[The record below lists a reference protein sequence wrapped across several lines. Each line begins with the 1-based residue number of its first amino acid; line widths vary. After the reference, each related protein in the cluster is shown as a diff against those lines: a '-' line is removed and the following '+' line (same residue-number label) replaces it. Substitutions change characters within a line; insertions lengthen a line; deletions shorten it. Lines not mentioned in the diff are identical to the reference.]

1 MTINLFKALA
11 ITNVDGV
18 TVDISNTPAVVG
30 TNAADIIQSLGQLDG
45 GSINALEGDD
55 SLFVETRNNDSSGF
69 VVDGNDGDDLVVIDN
84 DSTSEDPAVGRVSS
98 FTAFGGEGDD
108 SIVIADLIVGAGSQ
122 LIGNSGED
130 SIFVDTENAVD
141 GLLVEGNQDADVI
154 AIIGVSSETQLPDF
168 DNSQV
173 SGGEGNDSIGIG
185 TILGL
190 VTDFTFTV
198 QNVDNALLS
207 GDSGDDE
214 INVYSNTLTNSDV
227 SGGDGSDSIVIN
239 SSNRAAHNVITGN
252 EGDDTVLVFGP
263 DIINSSVIGGDGND
277 SISTVNAF
285 LTGGSIE
292 GNDGEDSLS
301 LGLLDS
307 VAVNGNADNDAID
320 LRGNI
325 VSSSIE
331 GGQGDDIISSFIDD
345 SIAIIDSVISGDKG
359 DDVIGLEA
367 GLFNSSVIGGDGN
380 DIISTE
386 NAFVTG
392 GSIEGNNGEDSL
404 SLGLLDSV
412 AVNGNADNDVIDLRG
427 NIESSSIRGGQG
439 NDTISSFIDDSITI
453 TDSVIAGDKGDDAII
468 LGELNIETPLYNST
482 FNNASSADVDTVID
496 GGAGND
502 VIAFDGTQV
511 EDATILGG
519 EGADTFQLWN
529 GGTVELTDFEAEIDT
544 LILGN
549 YFITT
554 GTGTPT
560 SALTGINWLIG
571 ASTSEGVVSSVT
583 ARIGSTT
590 TANLGQPGSPLVSGN
605 DWITARQDIFRLVS
619 VNGNASGTVSGKV
632 LFLDN
637 QGPDAGLYVYSISK
651 IDYLAGDKEAIFTE
665 NATTNSQTIA
675 LGNFNAS
682 DIVVI

>member
-1 MTINLFKALA
+1 
-11 ITNVDGV
+11 
-18 TVDISNTPAVVG
+18 
-30 TNAADIIQSLGQLDG
+30 
-45 GSINALEGDD
+45 
-55 SLFVETRNNDSSGF
+55 
-69 VVDGNDGDDLVVIDN
+69 
-84 DSTSEDPAVGRVSS
+84 
-98 FTAFGGEGDD
+98 
-108 SIVIADLIVGAGSQ
+108 
-122 LIGNSGED
+122 
-130 SIFVDTENAVD
+130 
-141 GLLVEGNQDADVI
+141 
-154 AIIGVSSETQLPDF
+154 
-168 DNSQV
+168 
-173 SGGEGNDSIGIG
+173 
-185 TILGL
+185 
-190 VTDFTFTV
+190 
-198 QNVDNALLS
+198 
-207 GDSGDDE
+207 
-214 INVYSNTLTNSDV
+214 
-227 SGGDGSDSIVIN
+227 
-239 SSNRAAHNVITGN
+239 
-252 EGDDTVLVFGP
+252 
-263 DIINSSVIGGDGND
+263 DGND

-439 NDTISSFIDDSITI
+439 NDTISSFIDDSITITDSVIAGDKGDDVFGLEADLFNSSVIGGDGNDSISTVNAFLTGGSIEGNDGEDTLSLGLLDGVAVNGNADNDVIDFRSDIESSSIRGGQGNDTISPAFFINI

>member
-84 DSTSEDPAVGRVSS
+84 NSTSEDPSVGRVSS

-292 GNDGEDSLS
+292 GNDGEDTLS
-301 LGLLDS
+301 LGLLD
-307 VAVNGNADNDAID
+307 G
-320 LRGNI
+320 
-325 VSSSIE
+325 
-331 GGQGDDIISSFIDD
+331 
-345 SIAIIDSVISGDKG
+345 
-359 DDVIGLEA
+359 
-367 GLFNSSVIGGDGN
+367 
-380 DIISTE
+380 
-386 NAFVTG
+386 
-392 GSIEGNNGEDSL
+392 
-404 SLGLLDSV
+404 V
-412 AVNGNADNDVIDLRG
+412 AVNGNADNDVIDFRSD
-427 NIESSSIRGGQG
+427 IESSSIRGGQG
-439 NDTISSFIDDSITI
+439 NDTISPAFFITI